1 MYDPGDGGFEDEEFD
16 PDAMV
21 WVRGVDYVA
30 GWREAVNAGEALS
43 DALAA
48 AGVEV
53 SGLRLRAGTGPDG
66 AGRVRVVL
74 PALVARQVASL
85 VRSAADRWGQAS

>member
-1 MYDPGDGGFEDEEFD
+1 MYDPGDAGYEEEFD
-16 PDAMV
+16 ADAMA

-30 GWREAVNAGEALS
+30 GWREAVNAGEALAE
-43 DALAA
+43 ALAA
-48 AGVEV
+48 AGVDV
-53 SGLRLRAGTGPDG
+53 SGLMLRAETGPDG

-74 PALVARQVASL
+74 SAGAAHQMAAL